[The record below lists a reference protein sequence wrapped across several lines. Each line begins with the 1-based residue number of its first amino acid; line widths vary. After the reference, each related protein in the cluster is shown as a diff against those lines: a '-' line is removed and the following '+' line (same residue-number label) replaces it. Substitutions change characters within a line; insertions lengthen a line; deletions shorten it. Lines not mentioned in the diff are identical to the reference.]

1 VARGGWPLFSGEK
14 GWDMMKWSQVV
25 LGRCRLDMRM
35 NSFMDRVVRDWNGLP
50 KDVVESPPLEVVRG
64 HVDVALRDVV

>member
-1 VARGGWPLFSGEK
+1 
-14 GWDMMKWSQVV
+14 MMKWSQVV

>member
-1 VARGGWPLFSGEK
+1 
-14 GWDMMKWSQVV
+14 
-25 LGRCRLDMRM
+25 MRM